1 VAPGAVKLHVLHPSE
16 PLRGPSLDF
25 HPRKVKSWYDD
36 GLQTARRE
44 AEACEVPLEPELQ
57 HDGRP

>member
-1 VAPGAVKLHVLHPSE
+1 VKLHVLHPRE
-16 PLRGPSLDF
+16 QLRGPSLDF
-25 HPRKVKSWYDD
+25 HPRKVKAWYDD

-57 HDGRP
+57 HDGPS